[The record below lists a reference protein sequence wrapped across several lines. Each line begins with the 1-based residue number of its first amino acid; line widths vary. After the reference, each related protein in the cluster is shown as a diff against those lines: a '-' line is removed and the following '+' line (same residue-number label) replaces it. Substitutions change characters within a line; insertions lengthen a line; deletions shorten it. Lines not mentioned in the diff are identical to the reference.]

1 MITYKEFEQFYY
13 KSFKIFNTERTPNE
27 VGMTIRTV
35 KWINRLSG
43 KESSTKYYLCFCVMV
58 IQEKMIIEYLVTP
71 IICVKICCLS

>member
-43 KESSTKYYLCFCVMV
+43 KEVLDETF
-58 IQEKMIIEYLVTP
+58 IEKLPV
-71 IICVKICCLS
+71 SFANGF

>member
-43 KESSTKYYLCFCVMV
+43 KEVFDETF
-58 IQEKMIIEYLVTP
+58 IEKLPV
-71 IICVKICCLS
+71 SFANGF